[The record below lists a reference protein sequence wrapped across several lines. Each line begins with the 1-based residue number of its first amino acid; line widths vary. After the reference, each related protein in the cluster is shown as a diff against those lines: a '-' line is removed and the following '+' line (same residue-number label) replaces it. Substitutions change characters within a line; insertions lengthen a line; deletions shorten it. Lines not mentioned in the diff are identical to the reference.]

1 MRLIKRVI
9 DYDAIEGAS
18 TIDDQID
25 KIITMTDDS
34 MANTFSQ
41 AQADLEELLDD
52 KIINQSVIDTFYD
65 HYRKARVSDFYT

>member
-1 MRLIKRVI
+1 MSLIKHVI
-9 DYDAIEGAS
+9 EYDEIDGLS
-18 TIDDQID
+18 IDDQID
-25 KIITMTDDS
+25 KIIEMTDNS

-65 HYRKARVSDFYT
+65 HYRKATVSDFYT

>member
-1 MRLIKRVI
+1 MRLVKRVI

-52 KIINQSVIDTFYD
+52 KIINQSIVDTFYD
-65 HYRKARVSDFYT
+65 LYRKATVSDFFI

>member
-1 MRLIKRVI
+1 MRLVKRVI

-52 KIINQSVIDTFYD
+52 KIINQSIVDTFYD
-65 HYRKARVSDFYT
+65 HYRKATVDEFFI